1 MSKIGKKI
9 IFSYIIIVI
18 FTISTSL
25 SITKI
30 NFTENLNN
38 QILQDLQ
45 NDANV
50 IAQQIENNLSSYQ
63 SIYSLFGE
71 KITLED
77 IFPNDAIF
85 KYSVRFASTNILV
98 LDNNRKVIYQSW
110 KKESDLQDFSVGN
123 FDENQYFVHETKILD
138 KDSEVIGYLLALA
151 KKEDTSL
158 INALINKAAI
168 VGFAMSLLISILI
181 AFIFERN
188 LINPVNRLKH
198 NISKFRI
205 SGENKWEDINTKDE
219 IADLNTEFKNMAQN
233 LVKYDRQQKDFF
245 QNSSH
250 ELKTPLMSIHGYAEA
265 IKDGVVS
272 PQDIV
277 PSLDIIIEETN
288 KLAEIVNNIMYLT
301 RLDDNTDA
309 KDKINEINLKDFIE
323 EILSRFE
330 IILNERAIIIRNN
343 VGSDIKIDM
352 EEEHLFRIFSNLIS
366 NSIRYAKSEIII
378 ESETDNGLIIR
389 LCDDGTGFEEKELPH
404 VFERFFKGD
413 RGKTG
418 LGLSI
423 VKSTV
428 ENYNGTVY
436 AYNRNDTGACVEI
449 HLNKQG
455 CVTINS

>member
-45 NDANV
+45 DDANI

>member
-330 IILNERAIIIRNN
+330 IILNERSIIIRNN

-449 HLNKQG
+449 HLNKQM
-455 CVTINS
+455 NK

>member
-1 MSKIGKKI
+1 M
-9 IFSYIIIVI
+9 
-18 FTISTSL
+18 
-25 SITKI
+25 
-30 NFTENLNN
+30 
-38 QILQDLQ
+38 
-45 NDANV
+45 
-50 IAQQIENNLSSYQ
+50 
-63 SIYSLFGE
+63 
-71 KITLED
+71 
-77 IFPNDAIF
+77 
-85 KYSVRFASTNILV
+85 RFASTNILV

-378 ESETDNGLIIR
+378 ESETDNGIIIR

-449 HLNKQG
+449 HLNKQM
-455 CVTINS
+455 NK

>member
-188 LINPVNRLKH
+188 LMNPVNRLKH

-449 HLNKQG
+449 HLNKQM
-455 CVTINS
+455 NK

>member
-436 AYNRNDTGACVEI
+436 AYNRNDPGACVEI
-449 HLNKQG
+449 HLNKQM
-455 CVTINS
+455 NK

>member
-18 FTISTSL
+18 FTIGTSL

-45 NDANV
+45 DDANV

-85 KYSVRFASTNILV
+85 RYSVRFASTNILV

-158 INALINKAAI
+158 INALINKAAV

-265 IKDGVVS
+265 IKDGIVA
-272 PQDIV
+272 PEDIV
-277 PSLDIIIEETN
+277 ASLDIIIEETN

-309 KDKINEINLKDFIE
+309 NDKINEINLKDFIE
-323 EILSRFE
+323 EIISRFD
-330 IILNERAIIIRNN
+330 IILNERNIIIKNN
-343 VGSDIKIDM
+343 VKAYIKIDM

-378 ESETDNGLIIR
+378 ESETDNDLIIR
-389 LCDDGTGFEEKELPH
+389 LCDDGTGFDEKELPH

-428 ENYNGTVY
+428 ENYNGTVS
-436 AYNRNDTGACVEI
+436 AYNRNGSGACVEI
-449 HLNKQG
+449 HLNK
-455 CVTINS
+455 

>member
-45 NDANV
+45 DDANV

-378 ESETDNGLIIR
+378 ESETDDGLIIR

-449 HLNKQG
+449 HLNKQ
-455 CVTINS
+455 INK

>member
-138 KDSEVIGYLLALA
+138 KDSEVIGYLLAIA

-449 HLNKQG
+449 HLNKQK
-455 CVTINS
+455 NK

>member
-45 NDANV
+45 DDANV

-245 QNSSH
+245 QYSSH

-449 HLNKQG
+449 HLNKQM
-455 CVTINS
+455 NK

>member
-449 HLNKQG
+449 HLNKQ
-455 CVTINS
+455 INK

>member
-45 NDANV
+45 DDANV

-378 ESETDNGLIIR
+378 ESETDNGIIIR

-449 HLNKQG
+449 HLNKQM
-455 CVTINS
+455 NK

>member
-1 MSKIGKKI
+1 
-9 IFSYIIIVI
+9 
-18 FTISTSL
+18 
-25 SITKI
+25 
-30 NFTENLNN
+30 
-38 QILQDLQ
+38 
-45 NDANV
+45 
-50 IAQQIENNLSSYQ
+50 
-63 SIYSLFGE
+63 
-71 KITLED
+71 
-77 IFPNDAIF
+77 
-85 KYSVRFASTNILV
+85 
-98 LDNNRKVIYQSW
+98 
-110 KKESDLQDFSVGN
+110 
-123 FDENQYFVHETKILD
+123 
-138 KDSEVIGYLLALA
+138 
-151 KKEDTSL
+151 
-158 INALINKAAI
+158 
-168 VGFAMSLLISILI
+168 
-181 AFIFERN
+181 
-188 LINPVNRLKH
+188 
-198 NISKFRI
+198 
-205 SGENKWEDINTKDE
+205 
-219 IADLNTEFKNMAQN
+219 
-233 LVKYDRQQKDFF
+233 
-245 QNSSH
+245 
-250 ELKTPLMSIHGYAEA
+250 
-265 IKDGVVS
+265 
-272 PQDIV
+272 
-277 PSLDIIIEETN
+277 
-288 KLAEIVNNIMYLT
+288 MYLT

-449 HLNKQG
+449 HLNKQM
-455 CVTINS
+455 NK

>member
-352 EEEHLFRIFSNLIS
+352 EEEHLFRILSNLIS

-449 HLNKQG
+449 HLNKQM
-455 CVTINS
+455 NK

>member
-404 VFERFFKGD
+404 VFKRFFKGD

-449 HLNKQG
+449 HLNKQM
-455 CVTINS
+455 NK

>member
-63 SIYSLFGE
+63 SIHSLFGE

-449 HLNKQG
+449 HLNKQM
-455 CVTINS
+455 NK

>member
-168 VGFAMSLLISILI
+168 VGFAMSLMISILI

-449 HLNKQG
+449 HLNKQM
-455 CVTINS
+455 NK

>member
-330 IILNERAIIIRNN
+330 IILNERTIIIRNN

-449 HLNKQG
+449 HLNKQM
-455 CVTINS
+455 NK

>member
-45 NDANV
+45 DDANI

-378 ESETDNGLIIR
+378 ESETDNGIIIR

-449 HLNKQG
+449 HLNKQM
-455 CVTINS
+455 NK

>member
-45 NDANV
+45 DDANV

-98 LDNNRKVIYQSW
+98 LDNNRKVIYQYW

-449 HLNKQG
+449 HLNKQM
-455 CVTINS
+455 NK

>member
-45 NDANV
+45 DDANV

-330 IILNERAIIIRNN
+330 IILNEKAIIIRNN

-378 ESETDNGLIIR
+378 ESETDDGLIIR

-449 HLNKQG
+449 HLNKQ
-455 CVTINS
+455 INK

>member
-366 NSIRYAKSEIII
+366 NSIRYAKLEIII

-449 HLNKQG
+449 HLNKQM
-455 CVTINS
+455 NK

>member
-181 AFIFERN
+181 AIIFERN

-449 HLNKQG
+449 HLNKQM
-455 CVTINS
+455 NK

>member
-45 NDANV
+45 DDANV

-330 IILNERAIIIRNN
+330 IILNEKAIIIRNN

-449 HLNKQG
+449 HLNKQ
-455 CVTINS
+455 INK

>member
-45 NDANV
+45 DDANV

-198 NISKFRI
+198 NISKFSLNYSYLFYI
-205 SGENKWEDINTKDE
+205 S
-219 IADLNTEFKNMAQN
+219 
-233 LVKYDRQQKDFF
+233 
-245 QNSSH
+245 
-250 ELKTPLMSIHGYAEA
+250 AE
-265 IKDGVVS
+265 
-272 PQDIV
+272 
-277 PSLDIIIEETN
+277 
-288 KLAEIVNNIMYLT
+288 
-301 RLDDNTDA
+301 R
-309 KDKINEINLKDFIE
+309 
-323 EILSRFE
+323 
-330 IILNERAIIIRNN
+330 
-343 VGSDIKIDM
+343 
-352 EEEHLFRIFSNLIS
+352 H
-366 NSIRYAKSEIII
+366 
-378 ESETDNGLIIR
+378 
-389 LCDDGTGFEEKELPH
+389 
-404 VFERFFKGD
+404 
-413 RGKTG
+413 
-418 LGLSI
+418 
-423 VKSTV
+423 TV
-428 ENYNGTVY
+428 
-436 AYNRNDTGACVEI
+436 
-449 HLNKQG
+449 
-455 CVTINS
+455 

>member
-378 ESETDNGLIIR
+378 ESETDNGIIIR

-449 HLNKQG
+449 HLNKQM
-455 CVTINS
+455 NK

>member
-330 IILNERAIIIRNN
+330 IILNERAIIIKNN

-449 HLNKQG
+449 HLNKQM
-455 CVTINS
+455 NK

>member
-45 NDANV
+45 DDANV

-85 KYSVRFASTNILV
+85 RYSVRFASTNILV

-158 INALINKAAI
+158 INALINKAAV

-181 AFIFERN
+181 AFVFERN

-265 IKDGVVS
+265 IKDGIVA
-272 PQDIV
+272 PEDIV

-301 RLDDNTDA
+301 KLDDNTDT

-323 EILSRFE
+323 EIISRFD
-330 IILNERAIIIRNN
+330 IILNERNIIIKNN
-343 VGSDIKIDM
+343 VEPDIKIDM

-366 NSIRYAKSEIII
+366 NSIRYAKSEIVI
-378 ESETDNGLIIR
+378 ESETDIGLTIR
-389 LCDDGTGFEEKELPH
+389 LYDDGYGFEEKELPH

-428 ENYNGTVY
+428 ENYNGTVS
-436 AYNRNDTGACVEI
+436 AYNRNETGACVEI
-449 HLNKQG
+449 HFNK
-455 CVTINS
+455 

>member
-309 KDKINEINLKDFIE
+309 KDKNNEINLKDFIE

-449 HLNKQG
+449 HLNKQM
-455 CVTINS
+455 NK

>member
-449 HLNKQG
+449 HLNKQM
-455 CVTINS
+455 NK

>member
-45 NDANV
+45 DDANV

-449 HLNKQG
+449 HLNKQM
-455 CVTINS
+455 NK

>member
-45 NDANV
+45 DDANV

-188 LINPVNRLKH
+188 LMNPVNRLKH

-449 HLNKQG
+449 HLNKQM
-455 CVTINS
+455 NK

>member
-45 NDANV
+45 DDANV

-272 PQDIV
+272 PKDIV

-449 HLNKQG
+449 HLNKQM
-455 CVTINS
+455 NK

>member
-389 LCDDGTGFEEKELPH
+389 LCGDGTGFEEKELPH

-418 LGLSI
+418 LGHSI

-428 ENYNGTVY
+428 EYYNGTVY

-449 HLNKQG
+449 HLNKQM
-455 CVTINS
+455 NK

>member
-205 SGENKWEDINTKDE
+205 SGENKWEDINTKHE
-219 IADLNTEFKNMAQN
+219 IGDLNTEFKNMAQN

-404 VFERFFKGD
+404 VFERFFKAD

-449 HLNKQG
+449 HLNKQM
-455 CVTINS
+455 NK

>member
-123 FDENQYFVHETKILD
+123 FDKNQYFVHETKILD

-449 HLNKQG
+449 HLNKQM
-455 CVTINS
+455 NK

>member
-45 NDANV
+45 DDANV

-378 ESETDNGLIIR
+378 ESETDDGLIIR

-449 HLNKQG
+449 HLNKQM
-455 CVTINS
+455 NK

>member
-389 LCDDGTGFEEKELPH
+389 LCDDGTGFEENELPH

-449 HLNKQG
+449 HLNKQM
-455 CVTINS
+455 NK